1 MRTVIT
7 LRTLASA
14 LAALG
19 LVSSA
24 VAAPASAASPRAKVY
39 NIYLS
44 NNYLGNDWRVQME
57 HEAEILTQIGPD
69 AGRVN
74 LHIVN
79 VDNTVQAQIASLNN
93 SSRRTPTRF

>member
-1 MRTVIT
+1 MPVAQVHSLEVFMRSSMAFRAIS
-7 LRTLASA
+7 SA
-14 LAALG
+14 LVVLG
-19 LVSSA
+19 LTSSTFTA
-24 VAAPASAASPRAKVY
+24 HTSAAPHHAKVY

-57 HEAEILTQIGPD
+57 HEAEVLTQVGVD

-79 VDNTVQAQIASLNN
+79 VDNTVQAQ
-93 SSRRTPTRF
+93 